1 MALREHYVIM
11 CWGTLSYSGQGPS
24 QLFRPIPVMLVMLV
38 NCMEETTCGI
48 SISYVKQTHIHNT
61 IHLVRERTSN

>member
-1 MALREHYVIM
+1 MDV
-11 CWGTLSYSGQGPS
+11 
-24 QLFRPIPVMLVMLV
+24 RPIPVILV

-61 IHLVRERTSN
+61 IHLVVRERTSKSNINF